1 MEGTSISIYVLMVE
15 ASKKKKL
22 KATES
27 AMDGFY
33 GLAIDYQLDM
43 SPTSIKG
50 SARELTGYPE
60 KELLNG
66 KSAWFDIIAADDLRR
81 LKNDLKKLIKSN
93 PGFRIFRQYK
103 IVHKNETQKPVIEQL
118 QCLVDDK
125 GKPVSLK
132 GMVFEN
138 FLTGSH
144 LNEGKIFQEEVKK
157 RKRAEAEF
165 LAEKDF
171 INNILDSFSYPFYVI
186 DVETYEVTLAN
197 KTARKV
203 FGNKAKTCYELSHQ
217 RTTPC
222 DKTCLC
228 PLKTVQ
234 HTKEPCLTEHIHF
247 DKDGN
252 TRYYS
257 VHGFPIF
264 NERGEVHQIIEYS
277 IETTEKR
284 KAELAVMENEE
295 KYRLL
300 FENERDAILLLEADT
315 HRIIDANIAATEL
328 YQYDKEE
335 LLNMKVTDFS
345 AEPNETAKAMG
356 AKEAGGTNKI
366 DLRWHIKKDGTVF
379 PVEITAGFFYWK
391 GRKTICGIIRDIT
404 ERREREELQARLEK
418 RLTTTQK
425 MNAIGTLAGGI
436 AHDFNNLLFA
446 QIGYLE
452 MALAKLSQDH
462 ECHTYID
469 ESLKASM
476 RAADLVKQILTFSR
490 SDHVVT
496 EPINIAPILKETI
509 KMLQSSVSSQIK
521 ISSDVD
527 VQCHNVIGNPVQIQ
541 QVILNLSSNS
551 EFAMKDTGGVLYFE
565 LKDVNLEKKE
575 AKSYGFD
582 DAGTFVSLA
591 INDTGVGMKS
601 DVKEQMFEPYFTT
614 KPYWQGGGMGLAVVH
629 SIVENNME
637 GVIAVDSEPGKGTHI
652 TMLFPALVD
661 GKETPKSAFVEEKKK
676 LLKNQV
682 VILFIDDEEVI
693 CSMGKTIL
701 GNLGFHVIV
710 HTDPVDAINAFKKDA
725 QYIDLIIT
733 DHIMPGMSGV
743 QLAREI
749 TSIKSDMQIILMAAD
764 KVGMTENRLK
774 KIGIKQTITKPVSK
788 HMLAKTISEVLKQ
801 RKK

>member
-1 MEGTSISIYVLMVE
+1 M
-15 ASKKKKL
+15 
-22 KATES
+22 
-27 AMDGFY
+27 MDGFY
-33 GLAIDYQLDM
+33 GLAIDYRLDM

-50 SARELTGYPE
+50 TVRELTGYME

-66 KSAWFDIIAADDLRR
+66 ESAWTDIIAAEDLRR
-81 LKNDLKKLIKSN
+81 IKSDLKKLIKTS
-93 PGFRIFRQYK
+93 PGFRIFREYT
-103 IVHKNETQKPVIEQL
+103 IVHKDETQKAVTEQL
-118 QCLVDDK
+118 QCLVDKK

-132 GMVFEN
+132 GMIFEN
-138 FLTGSH
+138 SLTGTRRP
-144 LNEGKIFQEEVKK
+144 EGKIFEEEIRK

-165 LAEKDF
+165 LREKEF
-171 INNILDSFSYPFYVI
+171 LNNILDSFSYPFYVI
-186 DVETYEVTLAN
+186 DVETYEVSLAN
-197 KTARKV
+197 KTAREV
-203 FGNKAKTCYELSHQ
+203 FGNNAKTCYEMSHQ

-234 HTKEPCLTEHIHF
+234 ITKEPCLTEHIHF
-247 DKDGN
+247 DKDN
-252 TRYYS
+252 NPRYFA

-264 NERGEVHQIIEYS
+264 NEKGDVHQIIEYS

-284 KAELAVMENEE
+284 KAELAVMESEE

-300 FENERDAILLLEADT
+300 FENERDAIILLDVET
-315 HRIIDANIAATEL
+315 HAIIDANVTAAEL
-328 YQYDKEE
+328 YQYEKEE
-335 LLNMKVTDFS
+335 FIGMKATDFS
-345 AEPNETAKAMG
+345 TEPEETAEAMN
-356 AKEAGGTNKI
+356 AKEAGETDKI
-366 DLRWHIKKDGTVF
+366 DLHWHKKKDDTVF
-379 PVEITAGFFYWK
+379 PVEITAGFFHWK
-391 GRKTICGIIRDIT
+391 GRKTICAIIRDIT

-452 MALAKLSQDH
+452 MAVSKLSKDH
-462 ECHTYID
+462 ECHTYIA

-541 QVILNLSSNS
+541 QIILNLSANS
-551 EFAMKDTGGVLYFE
+551 EFAMKDTGGVLHFE
-565 LKDVNLEKKE
+565 LKDMNLEKKD

-601 DVKEQMFEPYFTT
+601 EVKEQMFEPYFTT

-637 GVIAVDSEPGKGTHI
+637 GVITVDSEPGKGTQM
-652 TMLFPALVD
+652 TMLFPALVE
-661 GKETPKSAFVEEKKK
+661 GMETPKSAFVEEKKK

-682 VILFIDDEEVI
+682 AILFIDDEKMI

-701 GNLGFHVIV
+701 GNLGFHVIA

-725 QYIDLIIT
+725 RYIDLVIT
-733 DHIMPGMSGV
+733 DHIMPGMSGI

-749 TSIKSDMQIILMAAD
+749 IAIKPDMRIILMTND
-764 KVGMTENRLK
+764 KIEMTESKLNE
-774 KIGIKQTITKPVSK
+774 IGINQTINKPVSK
-788 HMLAKTISEVLKQ
+788 HILTKTISKALKQ
-801 RKK
+801 KKT